1 MYFFA
6 AKQSN
11 KTTFAEK
18 LGHMPRYTCLY
29 SYTVRDTV
37 YHIRVYCII
46 STCIINYIC
55 IKPLASRLCESHE
68 PNNTN
73 RRIRVRL
80 LRTKYLYKFV
90 QSFTLFNAF
99 VFVFIHVSMYCMY
112 CSVYVVLIHSLIDV
126 KFIKL
131 VYILHYSVIVSTVF
145 LFLAAMYKI
154 IL

>member
-1 MYFFA
+1 MLRKYRNHESKKCISSQLNKA
-6 AKQSN
+6 IKQLSQRN
-11 KTTFAEK
+11 SATC
-18 LGHMPRYTCLY
+18 LGIHYTCLY
-29 SYTVRDTV
+29 SCTVRDTV

-99 VFVFIHVSMYCMY
+99 VFVFIHVSMYSMY
-112 CSVYVVLIHSLIDV
+112 CICSFDS
-126 KFIKL
+126 F
-131 VYILHYSVIVSTVF
+131 SN
-145 LFLAAMYKI
+145 
-154 IL
+154 